1 MTDDIHHPTNRQPW
15 HAYLGWAILVLGQIA
30 YVFNLRLVEVWLT
43 PTMWTGFILA
53 ADGLVFM
60 LRGESWLTRRRKSFA
75 FLCIVSVGVWLVFE
89 AYNFHLQN
97 WLYRGVP
104 KIPFWR
110 DVAYF
115 WSFATIMPAVF
126 QSAELVMGVLEFL
139 KWNKGAGG
147 QHKTFG
153 PLWMWFAIGLAMVTI
168 PLAVPLPWSRYLFGF
183 VWLGWIPLLD
193 TINHMLGLPSFF
205 LKWQHGDW
213 KRTVGLLVG
222 GFICGLLWESW
233 NYQAALANGGHWIY
247 TIPDLL
253 RPFDLHFGK
262 MPLLGLLGFPPFAM
276 ELWAFYLFLHKM
288 FSGGRIFEE
297 IPD

>member
-1 MTDDIHHPTNRQPW
+1 MNRPSGRQPW
-15 HAYLGWAILVLGQIA
+15 HAYLGWAILLLGQIA
-30 YVFNLRLVEVWLT
+30 YAFNVRWIEVWLT

-53 ADGLVFM
+53 ADGLVFR
-60 LRGESWLTRRRKSFA
+60 LRGKSWLNNRKRSFG
-75 FLCIVSVGVWLVFE
+75 FLCLISVGVWLIFE

-104 KIPFWR
+104 ESPFWR

-126 QSAELVMGVLEFL
+126 QSSELVMGLLERL
-139 KWNKGAGG
+139 EKKDKARSSGLRL
-147 QHKTFG
+147 G
-153 PLWMWFAIGLAMVTI
+153 PSWMWFAVGLAMVTI

-193 TINHMLGLPSFF
+193 VINRKLGLPSF
-205 LKWQHGDW
+205 LGMWEQGDW
-213 KRTVGLLVG
+213 ARTSGLLIG
-222 GFICGLLWESW
+222 GFICGLLWEAW
-233 NYQAALANGGHWIY
+233 NYQAAAAGGGHWVY

-276 ELWAFYLFLHKM
+276 ELWAFYIFLHEI
-288 FSGGRIFEE
+288 FGGKRSFEKLSV
-297 IPD
+297 